1 MPTNKKPVL
10 SVLIDGEKRSQFAE
24 LCARNSR
31 PMAWAV
37 NAFITRCLEKD
48 SIALDASG
56 AIEIDT
62 VLDSPLATT
71 VDIEGLA
78 ELREMIAELSQNLK
92 VVKVFPPHTP
102 HTPHTDEAVVFHQQK
117 ANIEL
122 PHLPIPDDED
132 PESEKRRILMRANE
146 RLRARLLNKV

>member
-48 SIALDASG
+48 SIALGASG
-56 AIEIDT
+56 AIDI
-62 VLDSPLATT
+62 LASAPALT
-71 VDIEGLA
+71 VDAEGLA
-78 ELREMIAELSQNLK
+78 KLREIIIELRQDLKKAEAP
-92 VVKVFPPHTP
+92 PPHLEKTKQDFP
-102 HTPHTDEAVVFHQQK
+102 KPNPIE
-117 ANIEL
+117 NIATFK
-122 PHLPIPDDED
+122 PPGDED
-132 PESEKRRILMRANE
+132 PEEEKHRILKAACE
-146 RLRARLLNKV
+146 RRNRQLQNYP

>member
-48 SIALDASG
+48 SIALGASG
-56 AIEIDT
+56 AIDIIASAPA
-62 VLDSPLATT
+62 LT
-71 VDIEGLA
+71 VDAEGLA
-78 ELREMIAELSQNLK
+78 KLREIIIEEGRSPSATFRKNKTGFSQ
-92 VVKVFPPHTP
+92 T
-102 HTPHTDEAVVFHQQK
+102 
-117 ANIEL
+117 
-122 PHLPIPDDED
+122 
-132 PESEKRRILMRANE
+132 
-146 RLRARLLNKV
+146 

>member
-10 SVLIDGEKRSQFAE
+10 SVLIDGEKRRQFAE

-37 NAFITRCLEKD
+37 NAFITRCIEQD
-48 SIALDASG
+48 SITLGASG

-62 VLDSPLATT
+62 ALDSLFPTAR
-71 VDIEGLA
+71 DIEGIA
-78 ELREMIAELSQNLK
+78 ELREMIGQLSQSLK
-92 VVKVFPPHTP
+92 VMEVSQAL
-102 HTPHTDEAVVFHQQK
+102 TDKEVVSYQPT

-122 PHLPIPDDED
+122 PELFIAEDED

-146 RLRARLLNKV
+146 RLRARQLNKV